1 MSHYHSLA
9 HISSLY
15 LYVYIIIYIYIKI
28 PKSITILS
36 TQQKIPHPTTAPF
49 FTSSLSW
56 SLGTT
61 TAATAVIPLLPH
73 KKSCETQRLCR
84 KSASKGS
91 SAQCPVETLR
101 STSTK
106 RGKPWG
112 NPKKMIY
119 KWWFHIC
126 FGMFTGGCHVYSQL
140 I

>member
-1 MSHYHSLA
+1 MCHTIISLLIYH
-9 HISSLY
+9 LY
-15 LYVYIIIYIYIKI
+15 IIIIYIYIKI
-28 PKSITILS
+28 PKSSKIYHHSIHPT
-36 TQQKIPHPTTAPF
+36 KIPHPTTAPF

-91 SAQCPVETLR
+91 SAHPVETLR

-112 NPKKMIY
+112 NPRKMIY
-119 KWWFHIC
+119 KWWFQIC